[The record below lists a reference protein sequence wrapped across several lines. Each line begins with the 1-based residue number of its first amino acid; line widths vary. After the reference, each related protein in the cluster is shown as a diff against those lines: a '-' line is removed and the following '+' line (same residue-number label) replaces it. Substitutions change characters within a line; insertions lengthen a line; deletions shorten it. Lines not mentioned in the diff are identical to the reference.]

1 MELVEVVLYVRDMDR
16 AIGFYRDTLD
26 LPVAYE
32 SAGWTTFRT
41 GACTLALH
49 ATERREP
56 GAAEPDPTFLV
67 ADAAMERQRLI
78 AAGVDVTEIRRP
90 VGRTATEAPPASLL
104 ERLAPERWDRA
115 YRPRGPAPTPR
126 AAVAEVDEGAR
137 RPSSTHRCGRWS
149 ATTTICLP
157 ICSSCGLRYGLT

>member
-1 MELVEVVLYVRDMDR
+1 MKASRHAHGLCAVSWWRSFLYVRDMDR
-16 AIGFYRDTLD
+16 AVGFYRDTLD

-49 ATERREP
+49 ATERREL

-90 VGRTATEAPPASLL
+90 VVGVHVF
-104 ERLAPERWDRA
+104 D
-115 YRPRGPAPTPR
+115 
-126 AAVAEVDEGAR
+126 AR
-137 RPSSTHRCGRWS
+137 DPDGNRVSIESRNEIERPSNGD
-149 ATTTICLP
+149 
-157 ICSSCGLRYGLT
+157 